1 MLDRGL
7 TSTRTLFA
15 APGAGYNPL
24 TVDEEVVLA
33 LKQMEGSAVKGRLRL
48 VGFLPPGTKASLKA
62 WDFRNPNDQLY
73 FKAGNRAVSIA
84 DYSLKLLE
92 ASLSEPNC

>member
-1 MLDRGL
+1 MSSLLDRGL

-48 VGFLPPGTKASLKA
+48 VGFLPPGTKGL
-62 WDFRNPNDQLY
+62 
-73 FKAGNRAVSIA
+73 FKSVGLQEPQRPAVFQGWQPRGEHRG
-84 DYSLKLLE
+84 L
-92 ASLSEPNC
+92 